1 MNSKEIKNKA
11 RQSLKKHY
19 LVFMIVCLVA
29 GLLGVSYSSS
39 LSILN
44 SEKGAEESVS
54 ETNYDDTSTFDGLV
68 KTVVSDFLMALWAT
82 PIYNI
87 KGISDP
93 KEFLVKTISENNVDK
108 IVEDIVLFT
117 TID

>member
-54 ETNYDDTSTFDGLV
+54 ETAPLRQLLNTLS
-68 KTVVSDFLMALWAT
+68 WA
-82 PIYNI
+82 P
-87 KGISDP
+87 
-93 KEFLVKTISENNVDK
+93 
-108 IVEDIVLFT
+108 
-117 TID
+117 

>member
-68 KTVVSDFLMALWAT
+68 KTVVSDFFEETGKNSEYAED
-82 PIYNI
+82 
-87 KGISDP
+87 KG
-93 KEFLVKTISENNVDK
+93 
-108 IVEDIVLFT
+108 
-117 TID
+117 